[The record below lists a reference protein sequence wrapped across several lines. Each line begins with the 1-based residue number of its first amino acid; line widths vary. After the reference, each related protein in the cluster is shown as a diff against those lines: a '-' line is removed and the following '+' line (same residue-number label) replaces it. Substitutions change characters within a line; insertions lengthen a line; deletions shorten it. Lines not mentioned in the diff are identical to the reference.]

1 MRLTSREPGTTD
13 LSGSQSDEQGRDMP
27 TSTTSQT
34 RVRLGNEHGYGLTG
48 PPFSISVHD
57 LLRHAYVIGQTGVGK
72 STALYN
78 IALQLIVKG
87 EGVAFLDP
95 HGQEATSLL
104 DAIPRDRTR
113 HVVYFNPQNKAHP
126 VGINLLETDGDQN
139 LAADSVVE
147 ALRGLHANSWGPRM
161 EWILYNTLRTIAAAG
176 GTVLDVPTVL
186 TDRDVRATM
195 VGKVENPAVRSFW
208 EDEFAN
214 YDKRFRTNA
223 ISPIQNKVGRLRA
236 DPVLRG
242 ILGQRHSTIDPG
254 FMMDE
259 RRILIAD
266 LSGIGIDA
274 ADILGSF
281 LSAWFQLKAPDRDE
295 SGHGRPPF
303 TLIMDEC
310 HRFTTD
316 GLASILAESRKYG
329 LGMVLAN
336 QYTAQLT
343 DEIQDAIFGNVG
355 TTIAY
360 RLGGADAEV
369 LSEHFGGRYRPK
381 QFTDL
386 DQYRAY
392 VKAIQDG
399 KPKLPT
405 KATMLPPI
413 EHEVGRK
420 ETIVR
425 ESRRRFS
432 RKREV
437 VTKDI

>member
-1 MRLTSREPGTTD
+1 
-13 LSGSQSDEQGRDMP
+13 MP

-34 RVRLGNEHGYGLTG
+34 RVCLGNEHGYGLTG

-78 IALQLIVKG
+78 IALQLILKG

-113 HVVYFNPQNKAHP
+113 HVVYFNPQNKAHAI
-126 VGINLLETDGDQN
+126 GINLLETDDDQHQ
-139 LAADSVVE
+139 AANSVVE

-186 TDRDVRATM
+186 TNRDVRATM
-195 VGKVENPAVRSFW
+195 VGKVKNPAVRSFW

-405 KATMLPPI
+405 KATMSPPI

-420 ETIVR
+420 ETIVC

-437 VTKDI
+437 VENGGTC